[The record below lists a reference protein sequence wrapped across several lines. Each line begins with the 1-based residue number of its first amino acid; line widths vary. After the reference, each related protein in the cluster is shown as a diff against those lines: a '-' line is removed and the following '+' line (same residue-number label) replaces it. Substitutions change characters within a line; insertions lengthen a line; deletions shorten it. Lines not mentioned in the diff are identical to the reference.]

1 MENLLFLVLFYI
13 SVLLYC
19 FISRNKHILWRFL
32 GKLFY
37 TRLSRDRYGEAM
49 ERIVELVKA
58 YEVGKP
64 DSLVVVIPKEVREL
78 LKISK
83 GHKFHV
89 KVDERGRIIYE
100 PIK

>member
-1 MENLLFLVLFYI
+1 
-13 SVLLYC
+13 
-19 FISRNKHILWRFL
+19 
-32 GKLFY
+32 
-37 TRLSRDRYGEAM
+37 M

-100 PIK
+100 PIKW